1 MVKISRKRSVTK
13 KKGTK
18 RKLNAYFKQMLQAK
32 RSKAASFMYK
42 GKKYVGRS
50 HKRLGMIYKKAH

>member
-1 MVKISRKRSVTK
+1 MIKRSRKRSITK

-32 RSKAASFMYK
+32 RSKAASFVYK
-42 GKKYVGRS
+42 GKKYVGTA
-50 HKRLGMIYKKAH
+50 HKRLGMIYRKA